1 MKQSFL
7 KVLEQYDKL
16 IKNQIKSLNI
26 YKNYDEY
33 YQIGLIAL
41 WKAWKNYDDRK
52 GKFSAYAYVTV
63 RGSMLEKLRKEAQYE
78 ERFPSFDEQMTDSY
92 FENFLEKELFE
103 SYLTTL
109 TEKQKTWAIEAIYN
123 EKPLTQIAK
132 EYETTVEAV
141 KSWRKGA
148 LKKLRKQLSETHD
161 LPTEKH
167 SRAT

>member
-1 MKQSFL
+1 MKQRSFHE
-7 KVLEQYDKL
+7 VFQQYEKL

-26 YKNYDEY
+26 YKNYEEY

-63 RGSMLEKLRKEAQYE
+63 RGSMLEKLRQEAQYE
-78 ERFPSFDEQMTDSY
+78 ERFPVLSEQSDTSY

-109 TEKQKTWAIEAIYN
+109 TEKQKTWAIEAIFN
-123 EKPLTQIAK
+123 GKTLKQIAN

-148 LKKLRKQLSETHD
+148 LKKLRKQVVKNNEQNGL
-161 LPTEKH
+161 
-167 SRAT
+167 

>member
-7 KVLEQYDKL
+7 EVLEQYEKL

-41 WKAWKNYDDRK
+41 WKAWKNYDDSK

-63 RGSMLEKLRKEAQYE
+63 RGSILEKLRKEAQYE
-78 ERFPSFDEQMTDSY
+78 ERFPILDEQMTGSY
-92 FENFLEKELFE
+92 LEDFLEKVLFE

-109 TEKQKTWAIEAIYN
+109 TEKQKTWVIEAIYN
-123 EKPLTQIAK
+123 GKTLAQIAS

-141 KSWRKGA
+141 KSWRKEA
-148 LKKLRKQLSETHD
+148 LKKLRKLLSQNSEFTI
-161 LPTEKH
+161 EKR
-167 SRAT
+167 SRST

>member
-1 MKQSFL
+1 MNQSFSE
-7 KVLEQYDKL
+7 VLEQYEKM

-33 YQIGLIAL
+33 YQTGLIAL
-41 WKAWKNYDDRK
+41 WKAWKNYDDSK

-78 ERFPSFDEQMTDSY
+78 ERFPVLDENITDSY
-92 FENFLEKELFE
+92 LEDFLEKELFE
-103 SYLTTL
+103 SYLITL
-109 TEKQKTWAIEAIYN
+109 TEKQKTWAFEAIYN
-123 EKPLTQIAK
+123 GKSLAQIAN

-148 LKKLRKQLSETHD
+148 LKKLRKQLSQTHEY
-161 LPTEKH
+161 PTEKR
-167 SRAT
+167 SRTT